1 MASPTTP
8 VVASAATG
16 APGTANRA
24 SALSRQRTRAAWLF
38 LTPTLMAMGLV
49 AGWPLARTFWFS
61 FTDANLTDM
70 AASQFV
76 GLDSFRTVVEDENW
90 WTTVWTTFRF
100 AGVSVVLETV
110 LGMMIALA
118 LNAKF
123 QGRALLRA
131 AVLVPWAIPTV
142 VSARMWG
149 WMFSDSYGVINAILM
164 SLGLLTEP
172 LAWTAESS
180 LSFVAVVAV
189 DVWKTTPFMTLLILA
204 ALQML
209 PGEIYEAARIDGAG
223 PIRTFFQVTLPMVKG
238 PLLVAIIFRILDA
251 LRVFDVFFVL
261 TGGGTETMPMAGY
274 ARQRMFEY
282 QEIGVGSAGASL
294 LFALIAMFTA
304 VYMVVGR
311 VKLDGEG

>member
-1 MASPTTP
+1 
-8 VVASAATG
+8 V
-16 APGTANRA
+16 
-24 SALSRQRTRAAWLF
+24 LSRQRSRAAWLF
-38 LTPTLMAMGLV
+38 LTPTLVAMGLV

-76 GLDSFRTVVEDENW
+76 GLDSLRTVLEDPDW

-100 AGVSVVLETV
+100 AGVSVVLETL
-110 LGMMIALA
+110 LGMIIALA

-123 QGRALLRA
+123 KGRSLLRA

-149 WMFSDSYGVINAILM
+149 WMFSDSYGVINAML
-164 SLGLLTEP
+164 LKVGLISEG
-172 LAWTAESS
+172 LAWTADSE
-180 LSFVAVVAV
+180 LSFIAVVAV
-189 DVWKTTPFMTLLILA
+189 DVWKTTPFMALLILA

-209 PGEIYEAARIDGAG
+209 PEDMYEAARIDGAG
-223 PIRTFFQVTLPMVKG
+223 PIRVFFQVTLPMVKG
-238 PLLVAIIFRILDA
+238 PLLVAIIFRMLDA
-251 LRVFDVFFVL
+251 LRVFDIFFVL
-261 TGGGTETMPMAGY
+261 TGGSTETMPMAGY

-282 QEIGVGSAGASL
+282 QEIGVGSASASL
-294 LFALIAMFTA
+294 LFLLIALFTT

>member
-16 APGTANRA
+16 APGPAPRA
-24 SALSRQRTRAAWLF
+24 SVLSRQRTRAAWLF
-38 LTPTLMAMGLV
+38 LTPTLVAMALV

-76 GLDSFRTVVEDENW
+76 GLESFRTVIEDEDW

-100 AGVSVVLETV
+100 AAVSVTLETV

-123 QGRALLRA
+123 RGRSLLRA

-149 WMFSDSYGVINAILM
+149 WMFSDSYGVINAMLQYVGFIE
-164 SLGLLTEP
+164 EP

-189 DVWKTTPFMTLLILA
+189 DVWKTTPFMSLLILA

-209 PGEIYEAARIDGAG
+209 PDEMYEAARIDGAG

-282 QEIGVGSAGASL
+282 QEIGVGSAAASL
-294 LFALIAMFTA
+294 LFALIALFTA
-304 VYMVVGR
+304 VYMMVGR

>member
-16 APGTANRA
+16 APGTAHRA

-38 LTPTLMAMGLV
+38 LTPTLVAMGLV

>member
-8 VVASAATG
+8 IAASAATG
-16 APGTANRA
+16 APGPTDRA
-24 SALSRQRTRAAWLF
+24 SALTRQRTRAAWLF
-38 LTPTLMAMGLV
+38 LTPTLVAMVLV

-70 AASQFV
+70 TASQFV
-76 GLDSFRTVVEDENW
+76 GLESLRTVLEDSDW

-100 AGVSVVLETV
+100 AFLSVFLETV
-110 LGMMIALA
+110 LGLVVAMALH
-118 LNAKF
+118 AKF
-123 QGRALLRA
+123 RGRALLRA

-149 WMFSDSYGVINAILM
+149 WMFNDSYGVINAILM
-164 SLGLLTEP
+164 YLGVIDEP
-172 LAWTAESS
+172 LAWIAESG
-180 LSFVAVVAV
+180 LSFAAVVAV
-189 DVWKTTPFMTLLILA
+189 DVWKTTPFMALLILA

-209 PGEIYEAARIDGAG
+209 PEDMYEAARIDGAG
-223 PIRTFFQVTLPMVKG
+223 PIRVFFQITLPVLKG
-238 PLLVAIIFRILDA
+238 PLLVAIIFRMLDA

-261 TGGGTETMPMAGY
+261 TGGSTDTMPMAGY

-282 QEIGVGSAGASL
+282 QEIGVGSASASL
-294 LFALIAMFTA
+294 LFALIALFTA

-311 VKLDGEG
+311 VKLGEEA